1 MSIDKLSNTDKSNG
15 FFTKA
20 FYKESCMGIVNLA
33 LSVPD
38 IHVLAIGPES
48 CLRVL
53 YFRALR
59 EGQNERLHIQTMSQ
73 NDLASSQHL
82 EVTEKVLDKIIS
94 IENRKVKAVIVYIS
108 CIDILIGSDFD
119 SVFKRIEER
128 YGIPVKLF
136 KRGPLS
142 KRRITPKERLS
153 LIFSEILDV
162 YAEGSSDDKTKESPI
177 INILGEE
184 KLIEQCQLK
193 TILKNKGYLK
203 LQEFTACESFNDF
216 KNLSKA
222 TFSVVTDKF
231 GVGIAEYLKE
241 NFKIPYFVAST
252 ECSEEMFTMENNKIN
267 GRQGEI

>member
-1 MSIDKLSNTDKSNG
+1 MSMDKLSNSHKSND

-20 FYKESCMGIVNLA
+20 VYKESCMGIINLA
-33 LSVPD
+33 LSIPD

-59 EGQNERLHIQTMSQ
+59 EGQNERLHIQSMSQ

-94 IENRKVKAVIVYIS
+94 IENRKIKAVIVYIS

-119 SVFKRIEER
+119 SIFKRIEER

-162 YAEGSSDDKTKESPI
+162 YAEDSSYDKTKVSPI
-177 INILGEE
+177 INILGEQ

-193 TILKNKGYLK
+193 TVLKNKGDLK
-203 LQEFTACESFNDF
+203 LQEFTECESFNDF

-222 TFSVVTDKF
+222 TFSVVTDRF
-231 GVGIAEYLKE
+231 GVSIAEYLKE
-241 NFKIPYFVAST
+241 NFKIPYFVTSI
-252 ECSEEMFTMENNKIN
+252 ECSEEMVTMEINKMN
-267 GRQGEI
+267 GRQGDR